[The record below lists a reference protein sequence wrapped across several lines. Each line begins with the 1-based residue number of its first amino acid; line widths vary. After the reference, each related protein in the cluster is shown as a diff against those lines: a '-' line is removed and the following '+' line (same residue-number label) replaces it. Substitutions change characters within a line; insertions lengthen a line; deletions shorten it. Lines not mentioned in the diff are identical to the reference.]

1 MRNLTEDELKLA
13 PDWATHYIVDSD
25 GSIIYES
32 EKLCWWVGRREPL
45 DNEGSFGNSSNRAI
59 NTFNIT
65 QHEVANHITVL
76 ENGELGVFGS
86 GWIIDK
92 VRAVAIAKA
101 LGVTGEDLK

>member
-1 MRNLTEDELKLA
+1 MTK
-13 PDWATHYIVDSD
+13 
-25 GSIIYES
+25 
-32 EKLCWWVGRREPL
+32 
-45 DNEGSFGNSSNRAI
+45 RAI

-65 QHEVANHITVL
+65 QHEIANHITVL
-76 ENGELGVFGS
+76 ENGELGVFDS